1 MVKTLARLGLALAVA
16 VPLLGAAPLVV
27 AAEET
32 PSAVTAEETPSSAV
46 TAEEA
51 QSVDAVMAEARA
63 LLDARRFDEA
73 LALLR
78 PLTATDQIYA
88 DVVFLFGLAAIEASR
103 LRSEEAEREAL
114 LDEAIAALH
123 TMLTVRPDLARV
135 RLELARA
142 FFYKEEDGLAR
153 RHFER
158 VLAGD
163 VPDAVKANV
172 RRFLAQI
179 RARRRW
185 TAYLGASL
193 VPDTNIGGASD
204 DEIIY
209 IEVFGTELPFRRN
222 EQDLQTSGVGVSVW
236 TGAGYE
242 HPVTDRLRLRSGV
255 DVSVKDHA
263 GGRFDDAYL
272 AVHAGPRWFV
282 DARTELSVLANA
294 SRRWAGGSVDH
305 NAAGARIETRR
316 RLTDRVW
323 ANVHA
328 SWLDRDYRGGTR
340 QDGPVVDLVLSG
352 TWRLGPTVSANSAF
366 GYSEQ
371 RPHDSQ
377 FENRSRRVRVGFN
390 AALPRGFS
398 LGGNAQVRWTD
409 YPDHRFVRNSQ
420 HGLRKDRTQTLSASL
435 YKRDLTVYGFSP
447 QLVVT
452 HEQRNSNEQGLDFV
466 GNRAELRLVRQF

>member
-1 MVKTLARLGLALAVA
+1 MMKTLARLGRALAVI
-16 VPLLGAAPLVV
+16 VSLLGAAPV
-27 AAEET
+27 AVAQEK
-32 PSAVTAEETPSSAV
+32 ASSAV
-46 TAEEA
+46 AVEEA
-51 QSVDAVMAEARA
+51 RSADAVMAEARA

-78 PLTATDQIYA
+78 PLTGTDQIYA

-123 TMLTVRPDLARV
+123 AMLTVRPELARV

-158 VLAGD
+158 VLAGN

-172 RRFLAQI
+172 RRFLSQI

-185 TAYLGASL
+185 TASLGASL

-209 IEVFGTELPFRRN
+209 IEVLGTELPFRRS
-222 EQDLQTSGVGVSVW
+222 EEDLQTSGVGVSVW

-242 HPVTDRLRLRSGV
+242 HPVTNRLRLRSGV
-255 DVSVKDHA
+255 DVSVKDYA

-272 AVHAGPRWFV
+272 AVHAGPRWLV

-294 SRRWAGGSVDH
+294 SRGWEAGSVTN

-328 SWLDRDYRGGTR
+328 SWLDRDYRGETR
-340 QDGPVVDLVLSG
+340 RDGPLVDFLLSG
-352 TWRLGPTVSANSAF
+352 TWRLRPTVSVHSAF

-377 FENRSRRVRVGFN
+377 FENQSRRVRVGFN
-390 AALPRGFS
+390 AALPRAFS
-398 LGGNAQVRWTD
+398 MGGNAQVRWTD

-420 HGLRKDRTQTLSASL
+420 HGLRKDRTQTLSVSL
-435 YKRDLTVYGFSP
+435 HKRDLTMYGFSP
-447 QLVVT
+447 QLVIT

>member
-1 MVKTLARLGLALAVA
+1 MTTTLARLCRAVA
-16 VPLLGAAPLVV
+16 LSAVVLGAAPVV
-27 AAEET
+27 AQEPAASPEAA
-32 PSAVTAEETPSSAV
+32 PSA
-46 TAEEA
+46 
-51 QSVDAVMAEARA
+51 DAVMAEARA

-78 PLTATDQIYA
+78 PLTASEQVYA
-88 DVVFLFGLAAIEASR
+88 EVVFLFGLAAIEASR
-103 LRSEEAEREAL
+103 HRGDEAEREAL

-123 TMLTVRPDLARV
+123 AMLTVRPELARV

-172 RRFLAQI
+172 RRFLSQI

-204 DEIIY
+204 DETIY
-209 IEVFGTELPFRRN
+209 IEVFGVELPFTRA
-222 EQDLQTSGVGVSVW
+222 EEDLPTSGVGVSVW

-242 HPVTDRLRLRSGV
+242 HPVTERLRLRAGV

-263 GGRFDDAYL
+263 GGRFDDANL
-272 AVHAGPRWFV
+272 AVHAGPRWLL
-282 DARTELSVLANA
+282 DGRTELSVLANA
-294 SRRWAGGSVDH
+294 SRRWAGGRVEH
-305 NAAGARIETRR
+305 NAAGGRIETRR
-316 RLTDRVW
+316 RLGDRLW
-323 ANVHA
+323 ASVHA
-328 SWLDRDYRGGTR
+328 SWLDRDYRGSTS
-340 QDGPVVDLVLSG
+340 QDGPVVDLLLSG
-352 TWRLGPTVSANSAF
+352 TWRLRPTVSVSSAI

-371 RPHDSQ
+371 RAQAARFD
-377 FENRSRRVRVGFN
+377 NRSRRVRVGMN
-390 AALPRGFS
+390 TALPRGFS
-398 LGGNAQVRWTD
+398 MGGNAQVRWTD
-409 YPDHRFVRNSQ
+409 YPDYEFFGQRLPRE
-420 HGLRKDRTQTLSASL
+420 DRTRTVSASL
-435 YKRDLTVYGFSP
+435 HKRDLTVYGFSP

-452 HEQRNSNEQGLDFV
+452 HERRDSNAQALDSV

>member
-1 MVKTLARLGLALAVA
+1 MVKTLVRPGWALAVI
-16 VPLLGAAPLVV
+16 VSLLGAAPV
-27 AAEET
+27 AVAQEKA
-32 PSAVTAEETPSSAV
+32 PSAVAV
-46 TAEEA
+46 EEA
-51 QSVDAVMAEARA
+51 RSADAVMAEARA

-78 PLTATDQIYA
+78 PLTGTDQIYA

-103 LRSEEAEREAL
+103 LRPEEAEREAL

-123 TMLTVRPDLARV
+123 AMLTVRPELARV

-158 VLAGD
+158 VLAGN

-172 RRFLAQI
+172 RRFLSQI

-193 VPDTNIGGASD
+193 LPDTNIGSASD
-204 DEIIY
+204 DKTVEL
-209 IEVFGTELPFRRN
+209 EAFGQLLPFTLSDEN
-222 EQDLQTSGVGVSVW
+222 LPTSGVGMSVW

-272 AVHAGPRWFV
+272 GVHAGPRWLV

-294 SRRWAGGSVDH
+294 SRRWEAGSVVY

-323 ANVHA
+323 VNVHA
-328 SWLDRDYRGGTR
+328 SWLDHDYRGGTE
-340 QDGPVVDLVLSG
+340 QDGPVVDFLLSG
-352 TWRLGPTVSANSAF
+352 TWRLRPTVSVNSAF
-366 GYSEQ
+366 GYSK
-371 RPHDSQ
+371 RRAHKSQ
-377 FENRSRRVRVGFN
+377 FENQSRRVRVGFN
-390 AALPRGFS
+390 AVLPRGFS
-398 LGGNAQVRWTD
+398 IGGSAQVRWAD
-409 YPDHRFVRNSQ
+409 YPDYRFFGR
-420 HGLRKDRTQTLSASL
+420 LDPREDRTRTLSVSL
-435 YKRDLTVYGFSP
+435 HKRDLTVYGFSP
-447 QLVVT
+447 QLVFT
-452 HEQRNSNEQGLDFV
+452 HEQRDSTAQALDSIA
-466 GNRAELRLVRQF
+466 NRAELRLVRQF